1 MRSLAIAGGV
11 ALVALALRLAYLEQ
25 AERHPL
31 FLVPVETENQAP
43 LYAHFLA
50 AIDADAPRA
59 RWVQAVLSALSCGLL
74 WLVGRAVF
82 VPSIALAAGVAAAF
96 YGPMIYFAGELLP
109 ATAVVFFSLLALWA
123 VLWADGSPA
132 LWRFLP
138 GGLFL
143 GLALACGM
151 PAPAL
156 GALFCFAAIR
166 ERRDGR
172 ALAFAAAAGGLLA
185 GACWLG
191 GTKPQITDGWSILLG
206 LYHFWHG
213 VEWMPNANPYF
224 MRESSAVLAA
234 LLWDRGLAFPFGIVA
249 PLALVG
255 VGYRLFA
262 TERSGAE
269 NALLLF
275 MACSMTTIPFVG
287 APAAMRLPIA
297 VVLLIFACVG
307 AAELMRRWRAWPL
320 WGATAFVPL
329 VIALNASAGLPQGA
343 PHYWLGYAYQTL
355 DLPASALREYQ
366 RAVELETDFPAP
378 HYALGELHDAKGEHD
393 KAAAA
398 YRALLKRWPEA
409 TQARER
415 LAATHVRAG
424 QPTAAVS
431 LYQPLLDQGSDPVA
445 LLGRLGDAQ
454 YLSGDLPGAAQSYE
468 RLLSLRPDSSRA
480 QYQLAQMSQA
490 EGRIDAALQG
500 YSALL
505 SREEYAREAAL
516 QLAALLVEIDHQ
528 SGVLAQERET
538 GWWREEGLVAPEVLQ
553 AAEAR
558 LVAALAKRPDSSAD
572 LWGLGKLLFWQGRY
586 REALARVAALAEA
599 TPDDYRVHFFLSKL
613 HGLLGEERA
622 AQAAFAQYQRQ
633 KQHATIAARVQTE
646 RDVLLKQLSGKM
658 P

>member
-1 MRSLAIAGGV
+1 MRPLALAGGL

-31 FLVPVETENQAP
+31 FLVPVEAEEQAP
-43 LYAHFLA
+43 LYAYFWA

-59 RWVQAVLSALSCGLL
+59 RLVQAVLSALSCGLL

-82 VPSIALAAGVAAAF
+82 GPAVGLVAGAAAAL

-109 ATAVVFFSLLALWA
+109 ATAVVFFCLLALGA
-123 VLWADGSPA
+123 VLWADGRPA

-143 GLALACGM
+143 GLALACGL

-156 GALFCFAAIR
+156 GALFCVAAIR

-172 ALAFAAAAGGLLA
+172 ALAFAAAAGGLL
-185 GACWLG
+185 GLACWLG
-191 GTKPQITDGWSILLG
+191 GTKPQVTDGRAILLG

-224 MRESSAVLAA
+224 MRESAVLAA
-234 LLWDRGLAFPFGIVA
+234 LLWERGLAFPFGIVA

-262 TERSGAE
+262 TQRSGAE
-269 NALLLF
+269 DALLLSAAGA
-275 MACSMTTIPFVG
+275 MVCIPFVG
-287 APAAMRLPIA
+287 TTAALRLPIA
-297 VVLLIFACVG
+297 VVLLIFAGVG
-307 AAELMRRWRAWPL
+307 AAELVRRWRTP
-320 WGATAFVPL
+320 WGVVAFVPL
-329 VIALNASAGLPQGA
+329 VVVLNASAGLPQGA
-343 PHYWLGYAYQTL
+343 PHYWLGHAYQTL

-366 RAVELETDFPAP
+366 RAVELGTDFPAP
-378 HYALGELHDAKGEHD
+378 HYALGALHDARGEHD
-393 KAAAA
+393 EAAAA
-398 YRALLKRWPEA
+398 YLALLKHWPEA

-415 LAATHVRAG
+415 LAASHVRAG
-424 QPTAAVS
+424 QPAAAVS
-431 LYQPLLDQGSDPVA
+431 LYQTLLDQGGDPAA

-500 YSALL
+500 YSAVLGH
-505 SREEYAREAAL
+505 EEYARDAAL

-528 SGVLAQERET
+528 SGALAQEREP
-538 GWWREEGLVAPEVLQ
+538 GWWREEGLVAPEALR

-558 LVAALAKRPDSSAD
+558 LVAALAEKPDSVAD

-586 REALARVAALAEA
+586 REALARIAALAEA
-599 TPDDYRVHFFLSKL
+599 TPNDYRVHFFLSKL

-622 AQAAFAQYQRQ
+622 ARAAFAQYQRQ
-633 KQHATIAARVQTE
+633 KQRTQVAARVQTE
-646 RDVLLKQLSGKM
+646 RDVLLKQLSGNM